1 MAGMRSSASAAG
13 GAELAC
19 APEFLREGFVA
30 QPTVIDARCILDAD
44 PWTAAG
50 GVVCVPGR
58 PQSG

>member
-1 MAGMRSSASAAG
+1 MAGMTSSASARG
-13 GAELAC
+13 RAELAWGP
-19 APEFLREGFVA
+19 AFRREGFVG

-50 GVVCVPGR
+50 WVVCVPGR